1 MVLPELTL
9 HYWCPDK
16 IFNSSMDF
24 ADELSVHLYDK
35 TTENDSRSI
44 TTEIHSKADERV
56 DMVLKKHTAC

>member
-1 MVLPELTL
+1 
-9 HYWCPDK
+9 
-16 IFNSSMDF
+16 MDF